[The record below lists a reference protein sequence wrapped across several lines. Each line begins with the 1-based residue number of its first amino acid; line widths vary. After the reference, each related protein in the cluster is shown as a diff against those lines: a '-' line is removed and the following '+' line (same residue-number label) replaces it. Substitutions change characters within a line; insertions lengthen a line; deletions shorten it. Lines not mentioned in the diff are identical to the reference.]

1 MVPTLMRITSISVPT
16 RFYKPVHFVSYMV
29 INKLLK
35 LASYVTEHFQFGGLV
50 DVSIVGSV
58 VKPGVRPSFI
68 ILMTVIME
76 IIGTG

>member
-1 MVPTLMRITSISVPT
+1 
-16 RFYKPVHFVSYMV
+16 MV

-35 LASYVTEHFQFGGLV
+35 LTSYVTEHFQFGGLV